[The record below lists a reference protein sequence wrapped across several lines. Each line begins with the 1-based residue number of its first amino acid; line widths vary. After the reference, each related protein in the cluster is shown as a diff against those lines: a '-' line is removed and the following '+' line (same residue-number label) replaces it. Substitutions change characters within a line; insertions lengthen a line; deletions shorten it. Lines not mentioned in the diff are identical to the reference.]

1 MSGSFVRT
9 WTLVF
14 KRGGNMG
21 KQQQSLRPYASMAN
35 PDAAVVSLV
44 AKFATNIG
52 TSSIPVV
59 VDMVELL
66 MLRG

>member
-21 KQQQSLRPYASMAN
+21 KQQQSLRPYSSVAN
-35 PDAAVVSLV
+35 QDAAVVSLV
-44 AKFATNIG
+44 AKFAMNIG

-59 VDMVELL
+59 ADTVELL
-66 MLRG
+66 MRRG